1 MVLVMTT
8 SSLID
13 ANKQLDNL
21 VARNKGRGGQ
31 YKYAYILF
39 YGKIYGVALSKEKPR
54 SKTARSIRRLN

>member
-31 YKYAYILF
+31 YKYAYITK
-39 YGKIYGVALSKEKPR
+39 YAMVYGVALSKEKPTG
-54 SKTARSIRRLN
+54 KQARSIRRLN

>member
-31 YKYAYILF
+31 YKYAYIV
-39 YGKIYGVALSKEKPR
+39 YGVALSKEKPTG
-54 SKTARSIRRLN
+54 KQARSIRRLN